1 MTSERKPF
9 IWEVKLQAAE
19 GGETYT
25 EKVSAFWAPVF
36 EGVKESIALAAR
48 CQATIRNK
56 GKVQFQAIG
65 EPKLLGRLG
74 DEGVAA

>member
-1 MTSERKPF
+1 MAFERKPF
-9 IWEVKLQAAE
+9 VWEVKLQ
-19 GGETYT
+19 GGTDGKT
-25 EKVSAFWAPVF
+25 IVEKVHSFWSPKF

-48 CQATIRNK
+48 CKATIRNK
-56 GKVQFQAIG
+56 GKAQFQAIG

>member
-1 MTSERKPF
+1 MTLDRQPF
-9 IWEVKLQAAE
+9 VWEVELQAKD
-19 GGETYT
+19 GQTT
-25 EKVSAFWAPVF
+25 KEKVQAFWSPVF

-56 GKVQFQAIG
+56 GKVQFQALG

>member
-1 MTSERKPF
+1 MNSDRKPF
-9 IWEVKLQAAE
+9 VWEVKIQSQE
-19 GGETYT
+19 GKEYT
-25 EKVSAFWAPVF
+25 EKVSAFWSPVF

-48 CQATIRNK
+48 CQATLRNK
-56 GKVQFQAIG
+56 GKVQFQALG

>member
-1 MTSERKPF
+1 MAFERKPF
-9 IWEVKLQAAE
+9 IWEVKLQAADGKE
-19 GGETYT
+19 YL
-25 EKVSAFWAPVF
+25 EKVSAFWSPLY
-36 EGVKESIALAAR
+36 EGVKDSIALAAR

-56 GKVQFQAIG
+56 GKVQFQALG

>member
-9 IWEVKLQAAE
+9 VWEVDLQSQD
-19 GGETYT
+19 GQTIT
-25 EKVSAFWAPVF
+25 EKVHAFWSPVF
-36 EGVKESIALAAR
+36 DGVKESIALAAR
-48 CQATIRNK
+48 CKATIRNK